1 MPGKE
6 SNITLHQTHDE
17 RSSPQPWEWRA
28 DRIPG
33 WESPTCWGNGPQ
45 GVEESTRGP
54 GCIRPGIGGVSRGG
68 AGDTRWLAQVERIC
82 REAPGR
88 LLDLG
93 RSQFDLS
100 WRPLH
105 LRPKAS
111 WALPAAL
118 VATMLMPP
126 LAAHAGD
133 PIYPLGGE
141 FRVNTYTT
149 KSQWARCVAMDADG
163 GFVVVWDSNSQAG
176 AGSLTDVYA
185 RRYDGNGNPVGGEF
199 PVNTYTTG
207 DQWHASVAM
216 DADGDFV
223 VAWMSAQ
230 QDGDKD
236 GVYARRYRKDGV
248 PLDTTEFQVNTHTP
262 LDQQYPSVAM
272 DDSGDFVVA
281 WESRDQEGPGSGY
294 GVYARRYGS
303 DGAPLDNS
311 EFLVNTHTTGSQ
323 EKAAVAMDADGDFV
337 VVWEGPGPG
346 DAAGVFAQR
355 YDGTGSPVGIEFRV
369 NAHTTDSQGEP
380 SVAMDATGGFVVAWP
395 SSQQDGDADGVYAR
409 LYDQSGIVQGT
420 GFRVNSYTT
429 EDQQYPSVAM
439 DADGDFVVAWD
450 SEEQEAVG
458 YESGVYAQRYD
469 GDGTPAGDEFHVN
482 TYTTENQEEPSVAM
496 DANGDFVIV
505 WRSADQDG
513 DGAGVY
519 ARRYGRPNLS
529 LAKSVNDDT
538 PASGDTIT
546 YTVVVAGTTM
556 TATGGVISDTLPAGL
571 TMAGPATLE
580 GSAGTVAQTD
590 ADLPVLARGL
600 TIVPGG
606 RVTVTLPAQ
615 VAQDI
620 TSPVL
625 TNTAAITSNE
635 VVTPVTGEVA
645 IRFPK
650 VYLPTVLRGE

>member
-1 MPGKE
+1 
-6 SNITLHQTHDE
+6 
-17 RSSPQPWEWRA
+17 
-28 DRIPG
+28 
-33 WESPTCWGNGPQ
+33 
-45 GVEESTRGP
+45 
-54 GCIRPGIGGVSRGG
+54 VSRGG
-68 AGDTRWLAQVERIC
+68 AGDICWLAQVERIC

-88 LLDLG
+88 LWDLG
-93 RSQFDLS
+93 RTQFELS

-111 WALPAAL
+111 WAVPAAL
-118 VATMLMPP
+118 MATMLMPP
-126 LAAHAGD
+126 LAAQASD

-149 KSQWARCVAMDADG
+149 DYQSAPCVAMDADG
-163 GFVVVWDSNSQAG
+163 DFVVGWDSDDQAG
-176 AGSLTDVYA
+176 PGSYADVYVQI
-185 RRYDGNGNPVGGEF
+185 YDGNGKPVGGEL

-207 DQWHASVAM
+207 TQGHPTVAM

-223 VAWMSAQ
+223 VAWVSDQ
-230 QDGDKD
+230 QDGDHY
-236 GVYARRYRKDGV
+236 GVYARRYRKDGT
-248 PLDTTEFQVNTHTP
+248 PLDTTEFPVNTHTAGKQ
-262 LDQQYPSVAM
+262 DYPSVAM
-272 DDSGDFVVA
+272 NDSGNFVVA
-281 WESRDQEGPGSGY
+281 WESKHQEGTGSGY

-469 GDGTPAGDEFHVN
+469 GDGTPAEDEFHVN
-482 TYTTENQEEPSVAM
+482 TYTTEVQERPRVAM

-505 WRSADQDG
+505 WRSHDQDG

-519 ARRYGRPNLS
+519 GRRYGRPNLS
-529 LAKSVNDDT
+529 LVKTVSDGMPD
-538 PASGDTIT
+538 PGDTIA

-650 VYLPTVLRGE
+650 VYLPVVLRGE